1 MKKYLT
7 YADTLL
13 IKYFFEDPAVKAAF
27 IDEKEKEIYN
37 RCDIQ
42 EDGSITFGKTSCKWW
57 NRIIGCEKIISFNEF
72 AMKIAD
78 VISGQK
84 NNKNSKILNGL
95 LEIIARKGITN
106 EDYTYVID
114 QLLVAIKFGADGP
127 LKSKVIDL
135 SDGNPI
141 HKNNK
146 HLEYEISD
154 GHGYFQLNPFESL
167 GLKIKAK
174 IVGIDADN

>member
-27 IDEKEKEIYN
+27 IDEKEKEVYN

-72 AMKIAD
+72 SEIGIC
-78 VISGQK
+78 IS
-84 NNKNSKILNGL
+84 N
-95 LEIIARKGITN
+95 
-106 EDYTYVID
+106 
-114 QLLVAIKFGADGP
+114 AI
-127 LKSKVIDL
+127 SNML
-135 SDGNPI
+135 SN
-141 HKNNK
+141 
-146 HLEYEISD
+146 
-154 GHGYFQLNPFESL
+154 
-167 GLKIKAK
+167 
-174 IVGIDADN
+174 DAP